1 MFSFTLRSSVLL
13 LLPPSLPRFSSSR
26 MEGELVEVRQDRD
39 SQLRQLRNKTEQSV
53 QSLQH
58 QHSIQEARVG
68 VGEGGEGGR
77 GGGREGGR
85 GGGREGGEVGGR
97 EGRWEGD

>member
-1 MFSFTLRSSVLL
+1 
-13 LLPPSLPRFSSSR
+13 

-68 VGEGGEGGR
+68 VG
-77 GGGREGGR
+77 GGGREGR
-85 GGGREGGEVGGR
+85 GGEVGGR
-97 EGRWEGD
+97 EGRGGGRERGEER